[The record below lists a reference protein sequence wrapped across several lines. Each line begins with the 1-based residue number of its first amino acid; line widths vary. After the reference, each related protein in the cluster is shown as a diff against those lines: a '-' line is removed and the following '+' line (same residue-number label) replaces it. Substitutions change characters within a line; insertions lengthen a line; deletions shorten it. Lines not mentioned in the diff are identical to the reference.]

1 MEIIDTD
8 VTVKD
13 AQIIAWKKVAVSK
26 EKFN

>member
-13 AQIIAWKKVAVSK
+13 AQIIAWRKVAVAK